1 MGGVWG
7 APPPPAPRR
16 GAGGAIGPRAA
27 PRDDRGLRYNRAI
40 MPAVRSDGEDRLGSF
55 YDRVYAVVRRVPP
68 GRVTTYGTVARLLGQ
83 PRAARAVG
91 YALNALASRAGD
103 PAAVGVPWQRVVNSH
118 GRISLVNREWD
129 AAEQAA
135 RLRDEGVE
143 VDDALRVDLD
153 RHFWDG

>member
-1 MGGVWG
+1 MREPHED
-7 APPPPAPRR
+7 A
-16 GAGGAIGPRAA
+16 AGR
-27 PRDDRGLRYNRAI
+27 
-40 MPAVRSDGEDRLGSF
+40 VEDF

-91 YALNALASRAGD
+91 YALNALPSRAGD
-103 PAAVGVPWQRVVNSH
+103 LAAAGVPWQRVVNAH

-135 RLRDEGVE
+135 RLREEGVV
-143 VDDALRVDLD
+143 VDDTLRVDLD
-153 RHFWDG
+153 RYFWDG